1 MKLTVCE
8 FPVRCGVPWGVARE
22 LEEVLR
28 ATSLHDW
35 NPEEPGEQPPG
46 RRNIF
51 IFLNILVTLS

>member
-1 MKLTVCE
+1 
-8 FPVRCGVPWGVARE
+8 VPWGVARE

-46 RRNIF
+46 RRTII